1 MEWDADNFEPAKP
14 IVPIVDIV
22 GGAKLNKWE
31 GEDEEENI
39 KDSWDAEEEETK
51 KVETK
56 VPEKKTKSKLE
67 QKIAERERKQKIE
80 NEKMRR
86 KFLEAEENS
95 NMTPEEKKLLQQKL
109 QEEAD
114 LEVAKEML
122 GVDENDEDSIDRMN
136 PKSKEDFVV
145 FEQALQKKIQSFS
158 KSDHYSDFI
167 EELIRNLSVTLSMN
181 DLRKLKASVDNM
193 SAEKLKAEKGDKNKK
208 NKGKGKAKLRLDNS
222 TIPDYNEFSAYTVDD
237 YEEFM

>member
-1 MEWDADNFEPAKP
+1 MQ
-14 IVPIVDIV
+14 
-22 GGAKLNKWE
+22 
-31 GEDEEENI
+31 
-39 KDSWDAEEEETK
+39 K
-51 KVETK
+51 KK
-56 VPEKKTKSKLE
+56 KQKKSRRKSLKKKTKSKLE

>member
-1 MEWDADNFEPAKP
+1 MLIILNPLSPSFPLLILLAVLSSTNGKAKMKKR
-14 IVPIVDIV
+14 ILRIA
-22 GGAKLNKWE
+22 GMQKKKKQKKLR
-31 GEDEEENI
+31 
-39 KDSWDAEEEETK
+39 
-51 KVETK
+51 K

-122 GVDENDEDSIDRMN
+122 GVDESDEDSIDRMN
-136 PKSKEDFVV
+136 PKSKEDFIV

-193 SAEKLKAEKGDKNKK
+193 STEKMKAEKGDKNKK

>member
-1 MEWDADNFEPAKP
+1 MEWDADNFEPPKP
-14 IVPIVDIV
+14 VIPVEIV

-39 KDSWDAEEEETK
+39 KDSWDAEDVEPK
-51 KVETK
+51 KTETK

-67 QKIAERERKQKIE
+67 QKIAERERRQKIE
-80 NEKMRR
+80 NDKIRR

-122 GVDENDEDSIDRMN
+122 GVDEGDEDSIDRMQ
-136 PKSKEDFVV
+136 PKSKEDFAL
-145 FEQALQKKIQSFS
+145 FEQALQKKIQSVS
-158 KSDHYSDFI
+158 KSEHYSEFI
-167 EELIRNLSVTLSMN
+167 EELIRNLSVSLSMN
-181 DLRKLKASVDNM
+181 DLRKVKATVDNM
-193 SAEKLKAEKGDKNKK
+193 SIEKMKAEKGDKSKK
-208 NKGKGKAKLRLDNS
+208 NKGKAKAKLRLDNS
-222 TIPDYNEFSAYTVDD
+222 SIQNYDEFSAYTVDD
-237 YEEFM
+237 DFDEFM

>member
-1 MEWDADNFEPAKP
+1 MEWDADNFEPPKP
-14 IVPIVDIV
+14 IIPIVDIV

-39 KDSWDAEEEETK
+39 KDSWDAEEEEIK
-51 KVETK
+51 KPEIK

-95 NMTPEEKKLLQQKL
+95 DMTPEEKKLLQQKL

-122 GVDENDEDSIDRMN
+122 GVDEGDEDSIDMMQ
-136 PKSKEDFVV
+136 PKSKEDFIV

-158 KSDHYSDFI
+158 KSEHYSDFI
-167 EELIRNLSVTLSMN
+167 EEFIRNLSVSLSIS
-181 DLRKLKASVDNM
+181 DLRKLKATIDNM
-193 SAEKLKAEKGDKNKK
+193 SIEKMKAEKGDKNKK
-208 NKGKGKAKLRLDNS
+208 SKGKGKAKLRLDNCA
-222 TIPDYNEFSAYTVDD
+222 IPDYNEFSAYTMDD
-237 YEEFM
+237 FDEFM